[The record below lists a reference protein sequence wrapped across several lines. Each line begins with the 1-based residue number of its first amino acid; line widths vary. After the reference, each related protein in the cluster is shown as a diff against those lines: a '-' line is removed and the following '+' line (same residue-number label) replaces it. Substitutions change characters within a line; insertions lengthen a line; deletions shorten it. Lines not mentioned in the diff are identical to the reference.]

1 MFSHVLE
8 PVQLIGEGKYNL
20 NALKEFEATESFLSM
35 DQATRK
41 CQNKESLDSCN
52 TRHYLAALVDQCGCL
67 PFNIRIN
74 NTVRE
79 TRIPYGQSSAK
90 LHVIMSSHH
99 SFVFNIATD

>member
-1 MFSHVLE
+1 MLFSYVLE

-20 NALKEFEATESFLSM
+20 NALKEFEATDSFLSM

-74 NTVRE
+74 NTVRK
-79 TRIPYGQSSAK
+79 TRMK
-90 LHVIMSSHH
+90 
-99 SFVFNIATD
+99 